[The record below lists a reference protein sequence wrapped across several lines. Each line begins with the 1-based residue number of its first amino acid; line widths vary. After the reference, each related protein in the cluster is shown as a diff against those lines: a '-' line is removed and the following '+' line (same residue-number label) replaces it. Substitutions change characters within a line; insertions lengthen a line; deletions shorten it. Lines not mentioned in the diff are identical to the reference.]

1 MGARSPRGRARPMAA
16 ALVAAALW
24 ASWGCTSGA
33 VESQPR
39 VFGLYAVWF
48 EGSNDENRARIDDF
62 LECLVDGST
71 LNHFWRGEARVEL
84 RGSWALTPPPGTL
97 DWDALADAWLV
108 PAVGRSDG
116 LPAPRAHETPLYLV
130 FGGHPDLW
138 TNACGRNA
146 TAAVEGRTVGLG
158 IVRNSPLCWATGE
171 RLRTE
176 TQIALH
182 EIVETVD
189 RVLGHGTCAAG
200 GACRGRGICE
210 DPCDTFVGLRCP
222 GAPTDS
228 FTGCDGGRVDGWVI
242 QKLGYAGRDPARC
255 GACAACDFTV
265 EVCPPD
271 DPRCGQ
277 APLAGESRP

>member
-1 MGARSPRGRARPMAA
+1 MLRACLITAS
-16 ALVAAALW
+16 LW
-24 ASWGCTSGA
+24 AMSSCTSGSPPP
-33 VESQPR
+33 ER

-48 EGSNDENRARIDDF
+48 DGSNDENRAEIDRF
-62 LECLVDGST
+62 LACLVEGST
-71 LNHFWRGEARVEL
+71 LNHFWGGEARVEL
-84 RGSWALTPPPGTL
+84 RGSWALPPPERTL

-108 PAVGRSDG
+108 PTVGRADG
-116 LPAPRAHETPLYLV
+116 LPAPRPDETPLYLV
-130 FGGHPDLW
+130 FGGQPDIW

-146 TAAVEGRTVGLG
+146 TATVDGRTVGFG
-158 IVRNSPLCWATGE
+158 VVRNSPLCWATGD

-210 DPCDTFVGLRCP
+210 DRCDTFVGLKCP

-228 FTGCDGGRVDGWVI
+228 LTGCDGGRVDGYVI
-242 QKLGYAGRDPARC
+242 QKLGYGGRDPARC

-265 EVCPPD
+265 DLCPPD
-271 DPRCGQ
+271 APMCGQ
-277 APLAGESRP
+277 APVAQSRP